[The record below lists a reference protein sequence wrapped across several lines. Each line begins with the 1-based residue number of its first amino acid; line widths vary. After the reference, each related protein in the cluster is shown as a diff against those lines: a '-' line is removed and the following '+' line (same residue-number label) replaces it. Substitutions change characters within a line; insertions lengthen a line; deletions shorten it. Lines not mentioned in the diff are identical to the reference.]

1 MNEKLLQPFFR
12 AYPSSSQTEFPTKA
26 KIQNFT
32 GKLPNG
38 LLEIWQIHGWGSYRD
53 GLFWLV
59 DPTAYGVVVEAWGID
74 PNRVTVFLRSSFGDL
89 FFLDSNIVY
98 RLQVHYGKILD
109 WDDSIDNFLQFR
121 MRHEPYLRENF
132 DLELHQACLKK
143 LGSLRS
149 DEMFGFE
156 PALIFG
162 GKKDVEF
169 ARKLNLFVHID
180 LLSQFCR

>member
-74 PNRVTVFLRSSFGDL
+74 PNRVTVFLRSSFGYL
-89 FFLDSNIVY
+89 FF
-98 RLQVHYGKILD
+98 
-109 WDDSIDNFLQFR
+109 
-121 MRHEPYLRENF
+121 
-132 DLELHQACLKK
+132 
-143 LGSLRS
+143 
-149 DEMFGFE
+149 FGF
-156 PALIFG
+156 
-162 GKKDVEF
+162 KYC
-169 ARKLNLFVHID
+169 
-180 LLSQFCR
+180 LSSSSTLWKNIRLGRQHR